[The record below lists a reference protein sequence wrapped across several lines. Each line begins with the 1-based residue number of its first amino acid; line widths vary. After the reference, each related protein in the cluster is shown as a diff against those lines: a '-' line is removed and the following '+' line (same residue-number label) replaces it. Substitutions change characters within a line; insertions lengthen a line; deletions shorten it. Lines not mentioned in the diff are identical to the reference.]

1 MENAC
6 VRVRKEEDA
15 QVSVRLV
22 EVLPLLLLLGG
33 KTINRFYR

>member
-15 QVSVRLV
+15 QFSMRLV
-22 EVLPLLLLLGG
+22 EVLPLLQLLGG
-33 KTINRFYR
+33 KDD